1 VVRPVASAAVPPG
14 WYPDPAYPPGLRWW
28 SGVEWTEHTS
38 RDQWASPRDP
48 EALTAIDFL
57 VPTTR
62 TSGPRALVWG
72 IIALF
77 ANVVFLIPSI
87 IAIVSGGIG
96 IARAN
101 RLQREGRTATGRGLS
116 IAGLSLGIISLVAT
130 LAILLALIIATR

>member
-1 VVRPVASAAVPPG
+1 M
-14 WYPDPAYPPGLRWW
+14 
-28 SGVEWTEHTS
+28 EWTEHTS